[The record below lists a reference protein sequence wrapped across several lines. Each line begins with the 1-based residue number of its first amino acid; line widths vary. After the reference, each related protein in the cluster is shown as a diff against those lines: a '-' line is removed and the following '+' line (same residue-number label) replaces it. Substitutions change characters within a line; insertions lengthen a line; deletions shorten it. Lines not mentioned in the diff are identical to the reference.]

1 MHCAPRAHLQA
12 DPSGPPRPNVAY
24 RRVTRHD
31 YEIEWTLD
39 QPAVRYDKKG
49 GGGYANL
56 ANTP

>member
-1 MHCAPRAHLQA
+1 
-12 DPSGPPRPNVAY
+12 VAY

-49 GGGYANL
+49 GGGYPML
-56 ANTP
+56 ATTP